1 MVRGN
6 GTRMGKVVAIGW
18 QEGLMADPERWR
30 DWNQVRECHHSKKT
44 AKKIWQVRRYDRT
57 RFSHHVER
65 GYDLAVYLADL
76 GEERQMTAGTGIVEE
91 LSWHS
96 VVVQVFLA
104 GVRS

>member
-1 MVRGN
+1 
-6 GTRMGKVVAIGW
+6 
-18 QEGLMADPERWR
+18 
-30 DWNQVRECHHSKKT
+30 
-44 AKKIWQVRRYDRT
+44 
-57 RFSHHVER
+57 VER

-76 GEERQMTAGTGIVEE
+76 GEQEADERRMTAETGVVEE

>member
-1 MVRGN
+1 M
-6 GTRMGKVVAIGW
+6 
-18 QEGLMADPERWR
+18 
-30 DWNQVRECHHSKKT
+30 CHHSKKT
-44 AKKIWQVRRYDRT
+44 AKKIWQVRRYNTT

-76 GEERQMTAGTGIVEE
+76 GEQEADERRMTAETGVVEE